1 MLFHLINRPFN
12 HKPCRNHV
20 SITTTKFVFIIHK
33 GKAILINIRL
43 KEYIAE
49 KVSAFGEYLKKMM

>member
-1 MLFHLINRPFN
+1 MLFHLINTPFN

-20 SITTTKFVFIIHK
+20 FIIKFVFIIHK

-43 KEYIAE
+43 REHIVEKEA
-49 KVSAFGEYLKKMM
+49 AFGEYLNK

>member
-20 SITTTKFVFIIHK
+20 SITTTKFVFIIHIY
-33 GKAILINIRL
+33 ILINIRL

-49 KVSAFGEYLKKMM
+49 KVAAFGEYLNK

>member
-1 MLFHLINRPFN
+1 MLFHLINTPFN

-20 SITTTKFVFIIHK
+20 FITTTKFVFIIHK

-43 KEYIAE
+43 REYIVE
-49 KVSAFGEYLKKMM
+49 KEAAFGEYLNK

>member
-1 MLFHLINRPFN
+1 MLFHLINIPFN

-33 GKAILINIRL
+33 GKAILIDIRL
-43 KEYIAE
+43 KEYIVE
-49 KVSAFGEYLKKMM
+49 KMAAFGEYLNK

>member
-43 KEYIAE
+43 KEYIE
-49 KVSAFGEYLKKMM
+49 KVAAFGEYLNK